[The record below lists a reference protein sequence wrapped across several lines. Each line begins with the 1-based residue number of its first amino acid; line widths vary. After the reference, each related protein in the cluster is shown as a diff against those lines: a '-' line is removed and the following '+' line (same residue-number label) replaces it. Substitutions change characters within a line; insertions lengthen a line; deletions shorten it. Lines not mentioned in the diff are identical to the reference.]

1 LTSKPYNSKT
11 VNIISF
17 YNEVAVSLYLYVALL
32 FSDFLESQIGDDKPI
47 NSLRLISGWILTSL
61 LILTIFVNLVFAF
74 VNIAIDVFKYFKNKS
89 K

>member
-11 VNIISF
+11 VNVISF

>member
-74 VNIAIDVFKYFKNKS
+74 VNIAIDVFKYF
-89 K
+89 